1 MAENMVHLDVQKAG
15 CQSILS
21 SNGDQLAVIVS
32 DSGGEDSSEFCS
44 DSSSPS
50 KNIQS
55 SKPVVSGPMDH
66 CGLPAGSTCSV
77 ARGCGTLRISTSN
90 LDKEASV
97 SRCPRSV
104 FKVESFYQAPDTFY
118 ASNSVTSN
126 CSVGAFLK
134 RQALLSAIGSL
145 DMGPPGNDLGFKPHT
160 SPILHYTGACLKA
173 LRNGRWCCCCS
184 GNLLLLQN
192 TAAACEKPSIV
203 CYCGCASA
211 LLLSFVMIVTLWGC
225 MDIVV
230 ELVSESSSIEL
241 VYSYVIALAIG
252 IVLTILLK
260 LMEKHGFTFLVFPTM
275 FVSLMT
281 IVAAWGIID
290 ELIDILAC
298 GDLYIAGLVY
308 FVCFLLAA
316 LLVFIHACF
325 CDKSFSAELR
335 RLVCY

>member
-1 MAENMVHLDVQKAG
+1 MMAENMVHLDVQKAG

-160 SPILHYTGACLKA
+160 SPILHYT
-173 LRNGRWCCCCS
+173 
-184 GNLLLLQN
+184 
-192 TAAACEKPSIV
+192 
-203 CYCGCASA
+203 A

-335 RLVCY
+335 NEIELNLCQFVFAAGLPIMF